1 MARKN
6 KTSNKFNSIC
16 IIVILLVFSGTMMFK
31 MVETNQKNYDYKSEE
46 ERLKAEISEQEAKK
60 EQLAELEEEMKTLKY
75 VEKVAREKLG
85 LMYPDEIIFRQDD
98 NN

>member
-1 MARKN
+1 
-6 KTSNKFNSIC
+6 
-16 IIVILLVFSGTMMFK
+16 MMFK
-31 MVETNQKNYDYKSEE
+31 MIENNQKNYDYKSEE

>member
-16 IIVILLVFSGTMMFK
+16 IIVILLVFSATMMFK
-31 MVETNQKNYDYKSEE
+31 MIETNQKNYDYKSEE

>member
-31 MVETNQKNYDYKSEE
+31 MIETNQKNYDYKSEE
-46 ERLKAEISEQEAKK
+46 
-60 EQLAELEEEMKTLKY
+60 
-75 VEKVAREKLG
+75 
-85 LMYPDEIIFRQDD
+85 
-98 NN
+98 